1 MPAQA
6 DLAQL
11 GQRVAASHGW
21 AAARAF
27 KAYVWNEADK
37 AAIAACAA
45 GILKLLPASAGQE
58 DLMSATLAFQLQQRL
73 QAPVHLVAGTLRVER
88 VAVRD
93 DRLPPDGTSPFAAD
107 APAWRGH
114 LWIMIG
120 PHIVDAAIFRLANS
134 ADCPPILARH
144 VHSLFGG
151 DKGLYADH
159 WRHARRIGLDYDPL
173 HVLSEEDMSHLLT
186 AAYRLIKDGTA

>member
-11 GQRVAASHGW
+11 GQRIAATHGW
-21 AAARAF
+21 PAAKAF
-27 KAYVWNEADK
+27 KAYVWSEADK
-37 AAIAACAA
+37 ATIAACASD
-45 GILKLLPASAGQE
+45 ILKLLPASSGQE
-58 DLMSATLAFQLQQRL
+58 DLLTATLAFQLQRRL
-73 QAPVHLVAGTLRVER
+73 QAPVHLVAGTLRVEG
-88 VAVRD
+88 VAVRQ
-93 DRLPPDGTSPFAAD
+93 DRLPLDGASPFAAD

-114 LWIMIG
+114 LWIMVG
-120 PHIVDAAIFRLANS
+120 AHIVDAAIFRLANT

-144 VHSLFGG
+144 VHALFGG

-173 HVLSEEDMSHLLT
+173 HILSEEDMSRLLN
-186 AAYRLIKDGTA
+186 AAYRLIKDGAA